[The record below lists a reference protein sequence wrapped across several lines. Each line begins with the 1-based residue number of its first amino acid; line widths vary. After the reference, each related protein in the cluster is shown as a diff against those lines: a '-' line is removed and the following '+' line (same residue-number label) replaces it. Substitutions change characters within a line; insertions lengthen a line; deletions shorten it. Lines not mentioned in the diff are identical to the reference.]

1 MTVAL
6 GWKPERPP
14 KNNMAENGGGRKEVS
29 WLEHMEHGA
38 TCKCRETT
46 VDEGCVP
53 PGTERINVRLRCLN
67 LSNGPGH
74 AEVKVKCHNQL
85 GQ

>member
-46 VDEGCVP
+46 VDE
-53 PGTERINVRLRCLN
+53 
-67 LSNGPGH
+67 
-74 AEVKVKCHNQL
+74 
-85 GQ
+85 